1 MKNNN
6 EFIYIGKIINTFGI
20 RGELK
25 IYSESDFIE
34 ERFSK
39 GKKVYFEIGKEKE
52 LHKVSSFRVHK
63 NNVLITIDNLLDINM
78 IEKYVGCDVYASA
91 SDELEMDEDD
101 FYIDDL
107 VGLDV
112 YNTLDENLGV
122 VSDVLEMPRGY
133 LLEVR
138 NNKNKKIL
146 IPFVDA
152 YVKDITEDKI
162 IIEEI
167 EGLR

>member
-1 MKNNN
+1 
-6 EFIYIGKIINTFGI
+6 
-20 RGELK
+20 
-25 IYSESDFIE
+25 
-34 ERFSK
+34 
-39 GKKVYFEIGKEKE
+39 
-52 LHKVSSFRVHK
+52 
-63 NNVLITIDNLLDINM
+63 M

>member
-1 MKNNN
+1 MKNK
-6 EFIYIGKIINTFGI
+6 EYIYLGKIINTFGI
-20 RGELK
+20 KGELK
-25 IYSESDFIE
+25 IYSESDFIK

-39 GKKVYFEIGKEKE
+39 GKKVYFDIARQKEE
-52 LHKVSSFRVHK
+52 HTISSFRVHK
-63 NNVLITIDNLLDINM
+63 NNVLITIDNLFDINE
-78 IEKYVGCDVYASA
+78 IEKYVGCDVFASA
-91 SDELEMDEDD
+91 KDELEMDEDD
-101 FYIDDL
+101 YYIDDL

-112 YNTLDENLGV
+112 YNTLDEHIGT
-122 VSDVLEMPRGY
+122 VSDVLEMPSGY

-138 NNKNKKIL
+138 DNKNKKVL